1 MFTTVEELRGTP
13 FDKTDPM
20 QIINQKFVLNKLHQ
34 QCFLNQLYLKNSEQ
48 SFLTFFLS
56 ELNKIRSKAFQ
67 NHEKNLSDRY
77 IILLAGLFESH

>member
-34 QCFLNQLYLKNSEQ
+34 QCFLSQLSVYQLYLKNSEQ
-48 SFLTFFLS
+48 SFLTFF
-56 ELNKIRSKAFQ
+56 
-67 NHEKNLSDRY
+67 
-77 IILLAGLFESH
+77 